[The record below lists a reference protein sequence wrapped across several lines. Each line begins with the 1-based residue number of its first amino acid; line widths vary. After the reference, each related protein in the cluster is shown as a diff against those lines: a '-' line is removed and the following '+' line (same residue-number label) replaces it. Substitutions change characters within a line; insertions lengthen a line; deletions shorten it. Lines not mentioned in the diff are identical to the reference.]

1 MKITGQYTRTCT
13 GHENHVVQLYFNVGH
28 NKNKNLLYTYS
39 SGIKEKEFTV
49 FVCLFH
55 EVVHLCLGGVL
66 PQGSQYRPQLLH
78 RDRPIPVPIE
88 HLKAFDK
95 FYVERNRQK
104 YKIELLNGFLWWH
117 TFAIYMQDKLVV
129 NVQNNNVNMR
139 HIYVNLQHIYVDMQ
153 PNYVC
158 LFVWGF
164 SPTREFF
171 THLETSPLNV
181 KGCKL

>member
-1 MKITGQYTRTCT
+1 MKITEVSTR
-13 GHENHVVQLYFNVGH
+13 VLDM
-28 NKNKNLLYTYS
+28 KIMLYS
-39 SGIKEKEFTV
+39 SISLQRKMSVIIRIKIYCTRIPLELKKKEFTV

-95 FYVERNRQK
+95 FYVERNKQK

-117 TFAIYMQDKLVV
+117 TFAIYMQDKLKVII
-129 NVQNNNVNMR
+129 QHGILTWDLFMSTCNM
-139 HIYVNLQHIYVDMQ
+139 IIVA
-153 PNYVC
+153 C
-158 LFVWGF
+158 
-164 SPTREFF
+164 
-171 THLETSPLNV
+171 
-181 KGCKL
+181 